1 MKHLPFFFAALLS
14 LTSEASAACVDDL
27 RRLADQSF
35 AFNEAT
41 TVDGT
46 QQRSTEGSV
55 FMVYFD
61 KPDEDLTVKE
71 VRAPNN
77 KDSGG
82 NVAAIRSTI
91 YGESFQSHYRI
102 AFLINRSL

>member
-1 MKHLPFFFAALLS
+1 
-14 LTSEASAACVDDL
+14 
-27 RRLADQSF
+27 
-35 AFNEAT
+35 
-41 TVDGT
+41 
-46 QQRSTEGSV
+46 
-55 FMVYFD
+55 MVYFD